1 MPGGDRFVI
10 AQGSFLDYPSFV
22 YVSGNPMSDFS
33 TGFCSF
39 HLLHSSHVTGVSVLI
54 RSHHV
59 KNILHNVIYTFLFS
73 WYKLHNA
80 TERIL
85 FLSIA
90 LSVDSHPKSDEGRN
104 VLSENAPYRYQGE
117 NSLQNCI
124 LRLRKNVHSYQLNTF
139 NQHVKRMR
147 TVCMFALTAD

>member
-1 MPGGDRFVI
+1 MPGVDRCVVTQGGFLYHPSSVFV
-10 AQGSFLDYPSFV
+10 LE
-22 YVSGNPMSDFS
+22 NPMLDFS

-39 HLLHSSHVTGVSVLI
+39 HLLHSSHVTGASVLI

-85 FLSIA
+85 FLSIT
-90 LSVDSHPKSDEGRN
+90 LSVDSQPKSDEGRI
-104 VLSENAPYRYQGE
+104 VLSENAPYRYQDE

-124 LRLRKNVHSYQLNTF
+124 MRFRKNG
-139 NQHVKRMR
+139 
-147 TVCMFALTAD
+147 